1 MTSVTMGHLCHCP
14 GIPELVI
21 SSSIRHDAQG
31 SAARSAQAWKVRG
44 IVKSLRGPAPRFERD
59 VYVNDGEVSHKF
71 PSRRRT
77 TGSEVDRHD
86 RALISLSQQT
96 RGKADGGFKEVQPS
110 QGLPDL
116 VEAPGF
122 MEDRNVGG
130 LSTAFR
136 ATFAGATNSLCLAL
150 KDMNRMHSQTSGAR
164 PGITP
169 SKPLRWEPDMP
180 VQRASLTSPG
190 V

>member
-1 MTSVTMGHLCHCP
+1 MK
-14 GIPELVI
+14 
-21 SSSIRHDAQG
+21 R
-31 SAARSAQAWKVRG
+31 RG
-44 IVKSLRGPAPRFERD
+44 IVKSLHALAPRFERD
-59 VYVNDGEVSHKF
+59 VYVNDGEVSYKF

-77 TGSEVDRHD
+77 TGREVDRHD

-96 RGKADGGFKEVQPS
+96 RGKADGGFKEVQVS

-116 VEAPGF
+116 VGAHEF
-122 MEDRNVGG
+122 MEDRKVSG

-150 KDMNRMHSQTSGAR
+150 QHKTRMHSQTSGAR
-164 PGITP
+164 AGRTP
-169 SKPLRWEPDMP
+169 SRPLRWEPDMP

>member
-1 MTSVTMGHLCHCP
+1 M
-14 GIPELVI
+14 
-21 SSSIRHDAQG
+21 
-31 SAARSAQAWKVRG
+31 
-44 IVKSLRGPAPRFERD
+44 KSLHGLAPRFERD
-59 VYVNDGEVSHKF
+59 VYVNDGEVSYKF

-110 QGLPDL
+110 RGLPAL
-116 VEAPGF
+116 VGAPGF

-150 KDMNRMHSQTSGAR
+150 QDTNRMQSQTSGAR
-164 PGITP
+164 AGRTP
-169 SKPLRWEPDMP
+169 SRPSGWGPDLP
-180 VQRASLTSPG
+180 VQRASLTSPDD
-190 V
+190 

>member
-1 MTSVTMGHLCHCP
+1 MK
-14 GIPELVI
+14 
-21 SSSIRHDAQG
+21 R
-31 SAARSAQAWKVRG
+31 RG
-44 IVKSLRGPAPRFERD
+44 IVKSLHALAPRFERD
-59 VYVNDGEVSHKF
+59 VYVNDGEVSYKF

-77 TGSEVDRHD
+77 TGREVDRHD

-96 RGKADGGFKEVQPS
+96 RGKADGGFKEVQVS

-116 VEAPGF
+116 VGAHEF
-122 MEDRNVGG
+122 MEDRKVSG

-136 ATFAGATNSLCLAL
+136 ATFEGATNSLCLAL
-150 KDMNRMHSQTSGAR
+150 QHKTRMHSQTSGAR
-164 PGITP
+164 AGSTP
-169 SKPLRWEPDMP
+169 SRPSGWEPDRP

>member
-1 MTSVTMGHLCHCP
+1 MKSVHGL
-14 GIPELVI
+14 
-21 SSSIRHDAQG
+21 
-31 SAARSAQAWKVRG
+31 
-44 IVKSLRGPAPRFERD
+44 APRFERE
-59 VYVNDGEVSHKF
+59 VYVNDGEVSYKF

-96 RGKADGGFKEVQPS
+96 RGKADGGFKEVQLS
-110 QGLPDL
+110 QGLPAL
-116 VEAPGF
+116 VGAPGF

-150 KDMNRMHSQTSGAR
+150 QHKTRMHSQTSGAR
-164 PGITP
+164 AGSTP
-169 SKPLRWEPDMP
+169 SRPSGWEPDMP
-180 VQRASLTSPG
+180 VQRAPLTSPAG
-190 V
+190 